1 MKITKAQL
9 RELIKE
15 ELEASMEGA
24 DPDPRKDRISAIHD
38 ILSTGAPERYQAAE
52 QADPGALDRAM
63 EAMSPEDLKL
73 THDALEAIAN
83 EAGMIEQFFAML
95 DPLID
100 RGLK

>member
-9 RELIKE
+9 RQLIKE

-24 DPDPRKDRISAIHD
+24 DPDPRKDRISAIHN

-52 QADPGALDRAM
+52 QAAPGELDRAM
-63 EAMSPEDLKL
+63 KAMSPEDLKL
-73 THDALEAIAN
+73 VHDALKLMAAEPDQL
-83 EAGMIEQFFAML
+83 EQFFAIF

-100 RGLK
+100 R